1 MSFTADREAFDGTL
15 LPIGARS
22 HHYLTLLRRMPQT
35 DARDQQYYVL
45 QRSLDAETA
54 YLRDIQAGLLQL
66 GALAIL
72 AALVAGFIIA
82 ERITR
87 PVQILV
93 RAAED
98 LERGRYDTPIP
109 VDTGDEIG
117 VLARRFQGMRQR
129 LHDYIRGLQEAGRLR
144 SEFIGIASHEL
155 RTPISIIQGYFELLD
170 RGDLGT
176 LNAQQQMAVR
186 GIGGSLQ
193 MLEGIAEA
201 ATRLAQIE
209 GDSMS
214 LEIQPWPVAG
224 LIEQAV
230 SRVTTAAKERVVAVH
245 AEVAPDTGEV
255 RLDGP
260 RLVEA
265 LVNLV
270 SNGVRF
276 TPDDGWVIVRAGRA
290 GDDLVIAVKD
300 SGIGIAPEHHAAV
313 LERGFSGRSSLNHHS
328 SSRLE
333 FNSCGL
339 GLGLAIA
346 RGIVEAHG
354 GTLTLD
360 SALGRGSTFSVRIPI
375 RKAELAQA
383 A

>member
-1 MSFTADREAFDGTL
+1 
-15 LPIGARS
+15 
-22 HHYLTLLRRMPQT
+22 MPQT
-35 DARDQQYYVL
+35 DAKDQQYYVL

-54 YLRDIQAGLLQL
+54 YLKDIQVGLLQL

-72 AALVAGFIIA
+72 AALVAAGVIA

-87 PVQILV
+87 PVQVLV

-98 LERGRYDTPIP
+98 LERGRYDTLIP
-109 VDTGDEIG
+109 VDTADEIG
-117 VLARRFQGMRQR
+117 MLARRFQGMRQR

-155 RTPISIIQGYFELLD
+155 RTPISILQGYYELLD

-176 LNAQQQMAVR
+176 LGPEQQMAVR
-186 GIGGSLQ
+186 GIGVSLQ

-209 GDSMS
+209 GDRMS
-214 LEIQPWPVAG
+214 LDIQSCPIAG
-224 LIEQAV
+224 LVEQAV
-230 SRVTTAAKERVVAVH
+230 ARVTAAAKDRKVSIR
-245 AEVAPDTGEV
+245 AEIASDIGEAPF
-255 RLDGP
+255 DGP
-260 RLVEA
+260 RIVEA
-265 LVNLV
+265 LANLV

-276 TPDDGWVIVRAGRA
+276 TPDDGWVKVRARRQRET
-290 GDDLVIAVKD
+290 LEIAVQD

-313 LERGFSGRSSLNHHS
+313 LERGFGGRSSLNHHS
-328 SSRLE
+328 SNQLE
-333 FNSCGL
+333 FNSSGL

-354 GTLTLD
+354 GTLALD
-360 SALGRGSTFSVRIPI
+360 SALGQGSTFTITLPI
-375 RKAELAQA
+375 RSAAEVEA

>member
-1 MSFTADREAFDGTL
+1 
-15 LPIGARS
+15 
-22 HHYLTLLRRMPQT
+22 
-35 DARDQQYYVL
+35 VL

-54 YLRDIQAGLLQL
+54 YLKDIQAGLLQL

-72 AALVAGFIIA
+72 AALVATFIIA

-87 PVQILV
+87 PVQSLV

-109 VDTGDEIG
+109 IDGEDEIG
-117 VLARRFQGMRQR
+117 MLARRFQGMRQR

-155 RTPISIIQGYFELLD
+155 RTPISVIQGYYELLD
-170 RGDLGT
+170 RGDMGPLT
-176 LNAQQQMAVR
+176 NHQQLAIR
-186 GIGGSLQ
+186 AIGGSLQ

-201 ATRLAQIE
+201 ATRLSQIE
-209 GDSMS
+209 GESME
-214 LEIQPWPVAG
+214 LDIQPFPIAS
-224 LIEQAV
+224 LIDQAV
-230 SRVTTAAKERVVAVH
+230 ARVSDAAKDRRVEID
-245 AEVAPDTGEV
+245 AEIDPRLNEV
-255 RLDGP
+255 SVDGP

-276 TPDDGWVIVRAGRA
+276 TPDGGWVRVRAGSA
-290 GDDLVIAVKD
+290 DDMLVIAVTD
-300 SGIGIAPEHHAAV
+300 NGVGIAPEHHSAV
-313 LERGFSGRSSLNHHS
+313 LERGFGGRSSLNHHS
-328 SSRLE
+328 SNRLE

-346 RGIVEAHG
+346 RGIIEAHAG
-354 GTLTLD
+354 SLLLQ
-360 SALGRGSTFSVRIPI
+360 SALGAGSTFTMRIPL
-375 RKAELAQA
+375 RQAEQRA